1 MAETQDLMNGQAEQ
15 ASSGERTER
24 FNQEKSDKGFDKND
38 KKKYFLKRKKKV
50 CAFCAKGAEPISYKD
65 EKTLRK
71 YITENGRI
79 LPKRVT
85 GTCQKHQREI
95 VVAVKRARNL
105 AILPY
110 EVR

>member
-1 MAETQDLMNGQAEQ
+1 MADIIENSNEMNLDKNSQG
-15 ASSGERTER
+15 
-24 FNQEKSDKGFDKND
+24 QEKFEKGD
-38 KKKYFLKRKKKV
+38 KKRYFLKRKKKT
-50 CAFCAKGAEPISYKD
+50 CAFCSKSAEPISYKD

-95 VVAVKRARNL
+95 VTAINRARNL

>member
-1 MAETQDLMNGQAEQ
+1 MADTKDLVNESNEQ
-15 ASSGERTER
+15 VSSGERTE
-24 FNQEKSDKGFDKND
+24 KFDKAD

>member
-1 MAETQDLMNGQAEQ
+1 MADTQEMMNESNAEFK
-15 ASSGERTER
+15 STTGDK
-24 FNQEKSDKGFDKND
+24 FDKSDKKE
-38 KKKYFLKRKKKV
+38 KKYFLKRKKKV
-50 CAFCAKGAEPISYKD
+50 CAFCAKGAEVINYKD

-95 VVAVKRARNL
+95 VVAIKRARNL